1 MVELPLEMRTNAV
14 MLPLIYPNVLGTNSA
29 HGYSHSTPKVNG
41 YMTITNTKWGRL
53 GGQITL
59 MKEAPIQYY
68 MPRER
73 HAGMTIMS
81 NNLDGYIKG
90 HSNST

>member
-41 YMTITNTKWGRL
+41 FRTITNIKWGRL
-53 GGQITL
+53 GGQINTH
-59 MKEAPIQYY
+59 EI
-68 MPRER
+68 
-73 HAGMTIMS
+73 G
-81 NNLDGYIKG
+81 
-90 HSNST
+90 SNSVLYALKKALRHEYYEEKFGW